1 MKMFF
6 GISSAFVLMISLL
19 IHFESKKVERAL
31 DASAQAIEASLEA
44 SIETASD
51 VTDAFQA
58 MQAMGKVSREGLQ
71 LFPGLNLPEKP
82 TLPSPESDEK

>member
-71 LFPGLNLPEKP
+71 LFPGLDLSE
-82 TLPSPESDEK
+82 ESALSEGDEK